1 MRDRDRKGET
11 NQMEQKKYDVIVVGG
26 GHAGCEA
33 SLAAARMGART
44 LMLNLYL
51 DNTALMPCNPS
62 IGGPA
67 KGHLVKEGNALGGE
81 QARAADYSTMLVRWL
96 NTSKG
101 PAVQALRAQCDLRDY
116 HDHFIWTIE
125 TTPNLEV
132 HQDIV
137 TDLWIENGSIR
148 GVKTK
153 YGFTYEA
160 GAVILTTGTYLR
172 GQVHIGLLNYSS
184 GPMGQVPSTEL
195 SRSLLENG
203 IEMGRM
209 RTDTTPRLH
218 IDTIDT
224 SSLIEQKSAEEPLCF
239 DLWGEK
245 KTYTGYSCY
254 LTRTN
259 SYLHNIIRE
268 NLERSPLWTGLMS
281 GLGPRYCP
289 SIEDKIIR
297 FPDKDS
303 HLVFLEPVSRKNKEV
318 YVQNFSTSLPYD
330 VQVEIVH
337 ALPGCEKAQITR
349 AGYAIE
355 YDYVIPTQLA
365 PSLETKNIRGLFC
378 AGQINGTS
386 GYEEAAAQGIIAG
399 MNAVL
404 YTRKE
409 APVVLKRS
417 DAYIG
422 VLIDDLVTK
431 GTNEPYRM
439 LTSRCEYRLL
449 LRFDNADRRLAPIG
463 RRMGLI
469 DDGKWQIL
477 REKWAAVDHEK
488 VRLSNLR
495 INPSEKVND
504 WLVRAGSSPLE
515 ESVRAIDLLCRP
527 EVTYGAMRP
536 FLPLIERPLT
546 DEEAQS
552 LAIEVKYAG
561 YIERQQR
568 QVIRLSKGEKVY
580 IPEDFSYDEVPGLL
594 SESRQKLEKIRP
606 QNLAQASRI
615 SGVTPADIQLLSVYL
630 ETRRRRKERGI
641 TPSS

>member
-1 MRDRDRKGET
+1 MVQ
-11 NQMEQKKYDVIVVGG
+11 NKYDVIVVGG

-33 SLAAARMGART
+33 SLAAARMGSKT

-67 KGHLVKEGNALGGE
+67 KGHLVREGNALGGE
-81 QARAADYSTMLVRWL
+81 QARAADRSTMLVRWL

-101 PAVQALRAQCDLRDY
+101 PAVQALRAQCDLHDY
-116 HDHFIWTIE
+116 RDHFIWAIQ

-137 TDLWIENGSIR
+137 TDLWVENGRVR

-160 GAVILTTGTYLR
+160 KAVVLTTGTYLK
-172 GQVHIGLLNYSS
+172 GQVHIGLLSYDS
-184 GPMGQVPSTEL
+184 GPMGQMPATEL
-195 SRSLLENG
+195 SRSLIENG
-203 IEMGRM
+203 IELSRM

-218 IDTIDT
+218 LDTIDT
-224 SSLIEQKSAEEPLCF
+224 PSLVEQKSAEDPLCF
-239 DLWGEK
+239 DIWGEK
-245 KTYTGYSCY
+245 KTYKGYSCY

-259 SYLHNIIRE
+259 RHLHDIIRE
-268 NLERSPLWTGLMS
+268 NLERSPLWTGRMH
-281 GLGPRYCP
+281 GFGPRYCP
-289 SIEDKIIR
+289 SIEDKVIK

-303 HLVFLEPVSRKNKEV
+303 HPVFLEPVSWKNKEV

-330 VQVEIVH
+330 VQVAIVH
-337 ALPGCEKAQITR
+337 ALPGCERAQITR

-355 YDYVIPTQLA
+355 YDYVIPTQLYS
-365 PSLETKNIRGLFC
+365 SLETKKVKGLFC

-386 GYEEAAAQGIIAG
+386 GYEEAAAQGLMAG
-399 MNAVL
+399 INATLSVRNEEPL
-404 YTRKE
+404 ILR
-409 APVVLKRS
+409 RS

-463 RRMGLI
+463 RKLGLI
-469 DDGKWQIL
+469 DDDRWNQIQKKWNV
-477 REKWAAVDHEK
+477 VDQEIE
-488 VRLSNLR
+488 RLSQIR
-495 INPSEKVND
+495 ITPSSEVNG
-504 WLVRAGSSPLE
+504 WLNSIGSSPLE
-515 ESVRAIDLLCRP
+515 ERVRAKDLLCRP
-527 EVTYGAMRP
+527 EVTYGGLQP
-536 FLPLIERPLT
+536 FLPALDYTLT

-552 LAIEVKYAG
+552 LTIEIKYAG
-561 YIERQQR
+561 YIERQKR
-568 QVIRLSKGEKVY
+568 QVLRLHKGEKIY
-580 IPEDFSYDEVPGLL
+580 IPDDFSYDEVPGLL
-594 SESRQKLEKIRP
+594 AESRQKLEKIKP

-630 ETRRRRKERGI
+630 ETRRRRKKSEV
-641 TPSS
+641 TAS

>member
-1 MRDRDRKGET
+1 
-11 NQMEQKKYDVIVVGG
+11 
-26 GHAGCEA
+26 
-33 SLAAARMGART
+33 
-44 LMLNLYL
+44 
-51 DNTALMPCNPS
+51 
-62 IGGPA
+62 
-67 KGHLVKEGNALGGE
+67 
-81 QARAADYSTMLVRWL
+81 
-96 NTSKG
+96 
-101 PAVQALRAQCDLRDY
+101 
-116 HDHFIWTIE
+116 
-125 TTPNLEV
+125 
-132 HQDIV
+132 
-137 TDLWIENGSIR
+137 
-148 GVKTK
+148 
-153 YGFTYEA
+153 
-160 GAVILTTGTYLR
+160 
-172 GQVHIGLLNYSS
+172 
-184 GPMGQVPSTEL
+184 
-195 SRSLLENG
+195 
-203 IEMGRM
+203 
-209 RTDTTPRLH
+209 
-218 IDTIDT
+218 
-224 SSLIEQKSAEEPLCF
+224 
-239 DLWGEK
+239 
-245 KTYTGYSCY
+245 
-254 LTRTN
+254 
-259 SYLHNIIRE
+259 
-268 NLERSPLWTGLMS
+268 MS

-552 LAIEVKYAG
+552 ALTK
-561 YIERQQR
+561 
-568 QVIRLSKGEKVY
+568 
-580 IPEDFSYDEVPGLL
+580 
-594 SESRQKLEKIRP
+594 
-606 QNLAQASRI
+606 
-615 SGVTPADIQLLSVYL
+615 
-630 ETRRRRKERGI
+630 
-641 TPSS
+641 